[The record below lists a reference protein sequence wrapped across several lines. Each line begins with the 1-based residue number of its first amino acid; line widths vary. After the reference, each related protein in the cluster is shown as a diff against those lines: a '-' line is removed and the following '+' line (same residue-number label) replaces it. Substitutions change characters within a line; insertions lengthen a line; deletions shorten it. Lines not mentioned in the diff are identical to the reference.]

1 MLAEERH
8 ATIVEIVNKNKS
20 ITITELCEMLDS
32 SLSTIR
38 RDLNTLAEQGKLI
51 KVHGGAI
58 SKNENFTF
66 LEENIKEKER
76 LYTEEKAA
84 IAKYAASLVREGDFI
99 FLDAGTTTEKM
110 IEFLPEKNITFV
122 TNGFIHTKKLAERGF
137 KVYIPGGEIKLSTE
151 AIVGAECVMT
161 LSNYHFTKC
170 FLGVNGIS
178 ISGGF
183 STPDVNEAKVKST
196 VVSRSMKV
204 YVLADHSKFDRIT
217 AATFAPLS
225 KATIITDQLIDS
237 NYSNY
242 TLVKGVMKDDLYR
255 NV

>member
-8 ATIVEIVNKNKS
+8 ATIVELVNRNKS
-20 ITITELCEMLDS
+20 ISITELCEILDS
-32 SLSTIR
+32 SVSTIR

-58 SKNENFTF
+58 SNHENFTF

-84 IAKYAASLVREGDFI
+84 IAEYAASLVQEGDFI

-110 IEFLPEKNITFV
+110 IEFLPEKHITFV

-178 ISGGF
+178 VSGGF

-196 VVSRSMKV
+196 VISRSKEV

-225 KATIITDQLIDS
+225 KATVITDQLIDN

-242 TLVKGVMKDDLYR
+242 TLVKGVMKDDLYH
-255 NV
+255 NL

>member
-8 ATIVEIVNKNKS
+8 SIIIEIVNKNKS
-20 ITITELCEMLDS
+20 VTINELCKILNS
-32 SLSTIR
+32 SISTVR
-38 RDLNTLAEQGKLI
+38 RDLNALAEQGKLT

-58 SKNENFTF
+58 SKNEKFTF
-66 LEENIKEKER
+66 FEENVEEKAT
-76 LYTEEKAA
+76 LFTEEKAA
-84 IAKYAASLVREGDFI
+84 IAKYAASLIQEGDFI

-110 IEFLPEKNITFV
+110 IDFLPKKNVTFV
-122 TNGFIHTKKLAERGF
+122 TNGFIHAKKLAQSGF

-178 ISGGF
+178 VLGGF
-183 STPDVNEAKVKST
+183 STPDINEAKVKST
-196 VVSRSMKV
+196 VISTSMEA

-217 AATFAPLS
+217 SVTFAALN
-225 KATIITDQLIDS
+225 KASIITDKLIDEK
-237 NYSNY
+237 YSNY
-242 TLVKGVMKDDLYR
+242 TLVKGVM
-255 NV
+255 

>member
-84 IAKYAASLVREGDFI
+84 IAK
-99 FLDAGTTTEKM
+99 
-110 IEFLPEKNITFV
+110 
-122 TNGFIHTKKLAERGF
+122 
-137 KVYIPGGEIKLSTE
+137 
-151 AIVGAECVMT
+151 
-161 LSNYHFTKC
+161 
-170 FLGVNGIS
+170 
-178 ISGGF
+178 
-183 STPDVNEAKVKST
+183 
-196 VVSRSMKV
+196 
-204 YVLADHSKFDRIT
+204 
-217 AATFAPLS
+217 
-225 KATIITDQLIDS
+225 
-237 NYSNY
+237 
-242 TLVKGVMKDDLYR
+242 
-255 NV
+255 